1 MAFIESGFDSGPL
14 AAKGF
19 PKIMRYRQTADSL
32 ATILG
37 ATYFDDTIV
46 ALNATIGDAIFIVG
60 SDGAKWIQISAVT
73 DNTDVTTANLSA

>member
-1 MAFIESGFDSGPL
+1 MAFIESGFDSGPT

-19 PKIMRYRQTADSL
+19 PKIMRYRQTADAL

-46 ALNATIGDAIFIVG
+46 ALNATVGDAIFIVG
-60 SDGAKWIQISAVT
+60 SDGAKWIRVSVVT
-73 DNTDVTTANLSA
+73 DNTDITTANLSA

>member
-19 PKIMRYRQTADSL
+19 PKIMRYRQTADDLS
-32 ATILG
+32 TIQG

-46 ALNATIGDAIFIVG
+46 ALNATVGDSIYIVA
-60 SDGAKWIQISAVT
+60 SDGAKWIRVSVVT
-73 DNTDVTTANLSA
+73 DNTDITTANLS